1 MRYAGQTP
9 LLAPWALHSLGER
22 HLASDGGHKPPA
34 PRRRD
39 GRRPCPDPL
48 VAPGSQ
54 RRVRDFAVDDIRA
67 GDHRRRGRKQCRHRV
82 PDSIDHL
89 WIQRAAAR
97 SQLSRRRT
105 APASTRHPGTPNVTL
120 VGALDKHTSDP
131 ASPPARRSVRV
142 AVGDPVAAAHTERH
156 ADDVTGDRGARAATR
171 RALGTGLAWPYA
183 GHPSFRRRSGGL
195 SFPTS

>member
-1 MRYAGQTP
+1 MRLRWSEALSRP
-9 LLAPWALHSLGER
+9 LGPYSLGER

-54 RRVRDFAVDDIRA
+54 RRVR
-67 GDHRRRGRKQCRHRV
+67 GRKRCRHRV

-105 APASTRHPGTPNVTL
+105 APAPTRQPGTPNVTL
-120 VGALDKHTSDP
+120 AAHWTRTRATRP
-131 ASPPARRSVRV
+131 RHAARRGVRV
-142 AVGDPVAAAHTERH
+142 VVGDPVTAAHTERR